1 MFISLK
7 RVIKSAWVNLKRNS
21 GLSFAT
27 IFILILAVGLI
38 TSLFLLH
45 HISQFLL
52 FSIENK
58 VDISVYFKDI
68 IPEEEILDIKE
79 EISKLSEVKEVGY
92 VSQKEAVQ
100 KLIER
105 KPELTESI
113 KETEGVLN
121 IASLNIKV
129 YTADQFSAVVNFLE
143 KSSFAEK
150 IEVDYYERK
159 PIIERIFTL
168 TSNINKIGIISSIIL
183 GIVAFL
189 VAFTQIKLAI
199 LYSKD
204 EIAIQRLVGAS
215 NWFIRGPFLVQ
226 GFIAGIIA
234 VFISFSLFFAILNF
248 LGPKAEILFPGLN
261 LFELFISKI
270 YTIILIQLGTG
281 VGLGIVSSFIAVRKH
296 LQI

>member
-38 TSLFLLH
+38 TSLFLFH
-45 HISQFLL
+45 QISQFLL
-52 FSIENK
+52 SSIENK